1 MPLYDKYEY
10 EKALEDLYK
19 KHFDKLTVYAL
30 SILHQYEI
38 AEEVVSDVFVSIW
51 ERREDLL
58 TDINIQAY
66 LFRSVHNKCID
77 YLRSSQSS
85 KNQKTVE
92 LYTVLEN
99 EIFAEPNFVTEK
111 IFSKNLEDQ
120 ILKAIDKLPEKRK
133 EIFLLSRMEN
143 LSYIQIAEKLS
154 LSVNS
159 VKTQISRSIDF
170 LRKEVQKLSIFI
182 FF

>member
-66 LFRSVHNKCID
+66 LFRSVHNKCIW
-77 YLRSSQSS
+77 
-85 KNQKTVE
+85 
-92 LYTVLEN
+92 
-99 EIFAEPNFVTEK
+99 F
-111 IFSKNLEDQ
+111 
-120 ILKAIDKLPEKRK
+120 
-133 EIFLLSRMEN
+133 
-143 LSYIQIAEKLS
+143 
-154 LSVNS
+154 
-159 VKTQISRSIDF
+159 
-170 LRKEVQKLSIFI
+170 
-182 FF
+182 